1 MVSGAHDHALQSA
14 GGCSEPRPCPRKPQA
29 NSAAATLAAAAL
41 WLWLAGRAAMA
52 GVLLPRLPP
61 SRCYSV
67 ATRDSPLQWS
77 PVVHRRPYAH
87 H

>member
-1 MVSGAHDHALQSA
+1 MIMPCKAQGVAESLGHVRASH
-14 GGCSEPRPCPRKPQA
+14 RPARQLR
-29 NSAAATLAAAAL
+29 LAAAAL
-41 WLWLAGRAAMA
+41 WLWLAGRAAIA

-67 ATRDSPLQWS
+67 ATRGSPLQWS